1 MPVEIRELHIKVNI
15 DNGAMP
21 AAGHASGQNQGAKVN
36 VDEVVSRTVDEVLK
50 IINRKKEK

>member
-15 DNGAMP
+15 DNGASP
-21 AAGHASGQNQGAKVN
+21 STQNGGNQSKGAQPN
-36 VDEVVSRTVDEVLK
+36 VDEVVSRTVDEVLR